1 MTSRPEESSGSWIHT
16 TVEEA
21 SAADCS
27 GPFSR
32 GEYAQLT
39 GGDRATVTF
48 RLSELGPAV
57 VGEGVVDTDIRGA
70 CDELH
75 DGYQVNLPLT
85 GSFTAN
91 HRDAEVLATPD
102 LAAVYHPDGDI
113 ALSRWTANSRLVYV
127 KLARAAVD
135 NALES
140 MLGRPAATG
149 LRLRPSLDVRTGP
162 GKQWA
167 ALLAAA
173 NHHAHD
179 GGLFGHPVVT
189 APYVESLL
197 NGFLL
202 ATTHQYSA
210 ELHEV
215 GAPALPKAV
224 RIAIELIEADP
235 TAPLTVAHL
244 AARAYVSVR
253 ALQLGFVRHT
263 GLTPMAYVR
272 NTRLRR
278 VHEALLAA
286 DPGENR
292 VQTIAAAWG
301 FSHLGRFAALYRQK
315 YGCPPSQTLNAV
327 R

>member
-1 MTSRPEESSGSWIHT
+1 MVSNRWIRT

-32 GEYAQLT
+32 GEYAQIA
-39 GGDRATVTF
+39 GGDQATVTF
-48 RLSELGPAV
+48 RLSELGQAV

-70 CDELH
+70 CDELR

-85 GSFTAN
+85 GSFVAS
-91 HRDAEVLATPD
+91 HRDAEVTATPG
-102 LAAVYHPDGDI
+102 LAAVYHPEGDI
-113 ALSRWTANSRLVYV
+113 ALRRWTANCRLVYV
-127 KLARAAVD
+127 KLARTAVD

-140 MLGRPAATG
+140 MLGRPVATG
-149 LRLRPSLDVRTGP
+149 LRLRPSLDVGTGP

-167 ALLAAA
+167 ALLSAA
-173 NHHAHD
+173 NQHAHD

-197 NGFLL
+197 TGFLL
-202 ATTHQYSA
+202 ATSHQHSA
-210 ELHEV
+210 ELHQV
-215 GAPALPKAV
+215 AAPALPKAV
-224 RIAIELIEADP
+224 RIAIDIIEADP
-235 TAPLTVAHL
+235 KAPLTVAHL

-263 GLTPMAYVR
+263 GLTPMSYLR
-272 NTRLRR
+272 TTRLRR

-286 DPGENR
+286 DPADNR

-301 FSHLGRFAALYRQK
+301 FSHQGRFAALYRQK
-315 YGCPPSQTLNAV
+315 YGCSPSHTLNSA